1 MAKQRTKHG
10 GRQKGTPNRVSG
22 DLKSHIGLLLADQF
36 PEFMR
41 RLARLDDETYCK
53 VYLALL
59 PYSVARQKEILAT
72 VSGGGGFV
80 ALLPDNRRDTDF
92 NPADLDEV

>member
-22 DLKSHIGLLLADQF
+22 DLKSHVGLLLADQF

-41 RLARLDDETYCK
+41 RLARLDDENYCR

-59 PYSVARQKEILAT
+59 PYVMPKQKELQVVAPEF
-72 VSGGGGFV
+72 GGFRF
-80 ALLPDNRRDTDF
+80 LTQ
-92 NPADLDEV
+92 PAPIENESD